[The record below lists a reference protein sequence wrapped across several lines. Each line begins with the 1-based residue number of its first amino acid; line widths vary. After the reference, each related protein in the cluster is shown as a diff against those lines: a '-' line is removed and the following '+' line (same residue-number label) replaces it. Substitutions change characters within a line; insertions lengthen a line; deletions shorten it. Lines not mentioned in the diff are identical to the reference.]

1 MRFLERFR
9 VELNHDGRGT
19 ARRRATKPVAL
30 GTEPVG
36 RAVFGK
42 LVTDDGTDEWFLI
55 KEEDKE
61 NYIVVTIDFHIFSEN
76 EIELKSFDSL
86 LRACNYIRD
95 ELDRDFTL
103 GGAETADA
111 VIGLLDALFGD

>member
-1 MRFLERFR
+1 MGSEKSEKKYVKYGKREFPDKVRYQ
-9 VELNHDGRGT
+9 D
-19 ARRRATKPVAL
+19 AL
-30 GTEPVG
+30 KSYGDYEVLAG
-36 RAVFGK
+36 FNE
-42 LVTDDGTDEWFLI
+42 TDDGTDEWFLI

-76 EIELKSFDSL
+76 EIELKSFDNL
-86 LRACNYIRD
+86 LKACNYIRD